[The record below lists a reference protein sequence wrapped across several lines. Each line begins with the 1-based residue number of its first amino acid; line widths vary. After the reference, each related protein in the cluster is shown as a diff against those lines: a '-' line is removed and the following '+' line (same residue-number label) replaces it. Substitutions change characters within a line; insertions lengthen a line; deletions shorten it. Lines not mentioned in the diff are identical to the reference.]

1 MAATGDLVDVDDDV
15 EEMRRLDRARVLI
28 RTPWKLVIHHSVAV
42 HIGDETHTVYLVEE
56 NANKE
61 GMYVRHR
68 RSTIGSSEEI
78 LSDDSDPDTP
88 FSRLSVLSPGII
100 ADEHTGGHSVRWIE
114 KVPND
119 GQGSEDP
126 TVKDQGSRAHYS
138 ITELCMPDRVRRN
151 QLESA
156 AEPRPEVSVGYDKMK
171 MSNDQKTN
179 KLETEKKLVVKK
191 SKGSMESKVEEQT
204 KDIAQGQKEV
214 GIKCL
219 NRKQQHPLKLKL
231 PLDPNVEPAGP
242 NNKMGL
248 ANNAPVEDSQG
259 PCTEYTGLTSNTHG
273 QKSQD
278 LCTNYHQHLV
288 ENGSA

>member
-1 MAATGDLVDVDDDV
+1 
-15 EEMRRLDRARVLI
+15 
-28 RTPWKLVIHHSVAV
+28 
-42 HIGDETHTVYLVEE
+42 
-56 NANKE
+56 
-61 GMYVRHR
+61 
-68 RSTIGSSEEI
+68 
-78 LSDDSDPDTP
+78 
-88 FSRLSVLSPGII
+88 
-100 ADEHTGGHSVRWIE
+100 
-114 KVPND
+114 
-119 GQGSEDP
+119 
-126 TVKDQGSRAHYS
+126 
-138 ITELCMPDRVRRN
+138 
-151 QLESA
+151 
-156 AEPRPEVSVGYDKMK
+156 
-171 MSNDQKTN
+171 
-179 KLETEKKLVVKK
+179 
-191 SKGSMESKVEEQT
+191 MESKVEEQT